1 MLFLYGFHMH
11 YNPSEVIQTVY
22 SIVSVLTVLAIIM
35 AFNYYGILVPFPIQ
49 EWEWLLLPV
58 YN

>member
-11 YNPSEVIQTVY
+11 YNPSEVIQPVY
-22 SIVSVLTVLAIIM
+22 SIVSVLAVMAIIM

-49 EWEWLLLPV
+49 E
-58 YN
+58 